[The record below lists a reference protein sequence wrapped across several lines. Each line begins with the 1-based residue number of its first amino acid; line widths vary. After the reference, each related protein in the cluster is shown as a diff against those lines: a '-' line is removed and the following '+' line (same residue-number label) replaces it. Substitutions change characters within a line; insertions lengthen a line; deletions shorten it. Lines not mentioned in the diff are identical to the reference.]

1 MAVPWWTL
9 AKAVP
14 WSDVIEHAPAVV
26 NAARK
31 LLKRKP
37 GEDAGGGAA
46 GEGDTTVL
54 TPVPDAATPLT
65 PAELSTQLHAA
76 RTETAQLRTQL
87 TDTQQLLQELAEQQA
102 RTLAQV
108 EDNRT
113 QLDRL
118 HRRLMAVAVVASV
131 STVLVV
137 GLLVK
142 VLG

>member
-37 GEDAGGGAA
+37 VEDAGRPA
-46 GEGDTTVL
+46 GEGGAGVTV
-54 TPVPDAATPLT
+54 PVPDAATPLT
-65 PAELSTQLHAA
+65 PAELTTQLHAA
-76 RTETAQLRTQL
+76 RTEAAQLRTQL

-102 RTLAQV
+102 RALAQV
-108 EDNRT
+108 EDHRV
-113 QLDRL
+113 QLERL
-118 HRRLMAVAVVASV
+118 RRRLRAVAVVAVV
-131 STVLVV
+131 SAVLVV

>member
-37 GEDAGGGAA
+37 GDHAGGDA
-46 GEGDTTVL
+46 GEGATTVAA
-54 TPVPDAATPLT
+54 PVPDAATPLT
-65 PAELSTQLHAA
+65 PAELTAQLHAA

-108 EDNRT
+108 EDQRT
-113 QLDRL
+113 QLNRL
-118 HRRLMAVAVVASV
+118 RRQLLAVAVVAAV

>member
-14 WSDVIEHAPAVV
+14 WSDVIEHAPTVV

-37 GEDAGGGAA
+37 TDGPDSAGTEVAPTA
-46 GEGDTTVL
+46 E
-54 TPVPDAATPLT
+54 
-65 PAELSTQLHAA
+65 PAHNLHAEVA
-76 RTETAQLRTQL
+76 RLRTQL

-108 EDNRT
+108 EEHRV
-113 QLDRL
+113 QLERL
-118 HRRLMAVAVVASV
+118 RRHLKAVAVVAAIGA
-131 STVLVV
+131 VLVV

>member
-37 GEDAGGGAA
+37 GEDAGGDANGGGTGVAA
-46 GEGDTTVL
+46 
-54 TPVPDAATPLT
+54 PVPDTATPLT
-65 PAELSTQLHAA
+65 PAELTVQLHAA
-76 RTETAQLRTQL
+76 RTEAAQLRTQL

-108 EDNRT
+108 EDHRT
-113 QLDRL
+113 QLDRMRL
-118 HRRLMAVAVVASV
+118 HLMAVAVMAGV
-131 STVLVV
+131 SAVLVL

>member
-37 GEDAGGGAA
+37 GEGAGGDP
-46 GEGDTTVL
+46 GEGGTDVAA
-54 TPVPDAATPLT
+54 PVPDTAAPLT
-65 PAELSTQLHAA
+65 PAELATQLHAA
-76 RTETAQLRTQL
+76 RTEAAQLRTQL

-102 RTLAQV
+102 RALAQV

-118 HRRLMAVAVVASV
+118 RRHLMGVAVVAAV
-131 STVLVV
+131 SAVLVV
-137 GLLVK
+137 GLLVR